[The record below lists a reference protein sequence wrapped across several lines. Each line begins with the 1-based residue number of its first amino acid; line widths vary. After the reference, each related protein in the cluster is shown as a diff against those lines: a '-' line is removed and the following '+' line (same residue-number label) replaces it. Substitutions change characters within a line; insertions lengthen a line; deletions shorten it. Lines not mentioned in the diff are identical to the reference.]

1 MTPTTSHTWIARGI
15 VLLVTLSPCHPVTLS
30 SAHAESPATEDERTL
45 HDAGLPAD
53 GASLL
58 AFFHARARTGIDPD
72 RIRVLVRQF
81 AALSQEERG
90 AATAELLGLGALAL
104 PALRQT
110 ANDLDHP
117 DVATRAARCLPW
129 LEGPS
134 SRRLLIAAANLLG
147 RRAPEGAAA
156 ALLDYLPAADDPEV
170 NGAVSAA
177 LAAVAAPAGKADP
190 ALVRGLEDP
199 VGVRRAA
206 AVVALCL
213 AAPPDQTPAVR
224 KLLHDPAPAVRLR
237 AALALGEAYD
247 AEAIPVLIDLLA
259 DLPAEQRAPVE
270 EFLTQLAGEW
280 APVLQLA
287 LDDEVSRRIRRDAWS
302 AWWRHTDGAT
312 LTAALRKHTPTA
324 EDRKKIHGL
333 IDRLGDEDFAQRER
347 ASLDL
352 FAVGRM
358 ALPQLQEATR
368 STDAEVSRRV
378 RELIERIQREPAHV
392 LPAAAIRLL
401 AVRKPAGA
409 VETLLAYLPYAD
421 DEVRAEEVS
430 KSLTLL
436 ALREG
441 KPDPALLGALRDA
454 KPEIRAVAV
463 EALARGGGAEGRAEA
478 RKLLQD
484 ATPSVRLRA
493 ALALAMAREGE
504 GVPVLIDLLTV
515 LPLEQVGLVEDALFQ
530 LAGDT
535 APEVSLGEKAEE
547 RKKCRDAWAAWWKIN
562 AQRADLGRLTAR
574 LSHGYTVICNDGSNR
589 ILEVDRHGKERWA
602 IEGVQGPVD
611 VLVLPGGRVLVAECN
626 ASRVTE
632 RNLKGNILWQKQ
644 VNGPV
649 NVQRFRNG
657 NTFIAGQGHI
667 TEVDRAGTALYAINN
682 VPGGVL
688 AAYRSRRGT
697 IICLTNDGRCHTLD
711 TTGKLLKSFRSG
723 HDQMCLGGLDLLP
736 NGHILV
742 PQPGRN
748 CVVEFDAEGRKVRE
762 VGAPGATMATELP
775 NGHFLAAG
783 RNTSKVFEVDRAGK
797 IVWERQCPGQV
808 FRARRR

>member
-1 MTPTTSHTWIARGI
+1 
-15 VLLVTLSPCHPVTLS
+15 
-30 SAHAESPATEDERTL
+30 
-45 HDAGLPAD
+45 
-53 GASLL
+53 L

-72 RIRVLVRQF
+72 RVRVLIRQF
-81 AALSQEERG
+81 AAVSQEERG

-117 DVATRAARCLPW
+117 EVATRAARCLPW

-134 SRRLLIAAANLLG
+134 SRRLLIAAAHLLG
-147 RRAPEGAAA
+147 QRAPEGAAA
-156 ALLDYLPAADDPEV
+156 ALLDYMPAADDPEV

-224 KLLHDPAPAVRLR
+224 KLLHDPAPVVRLR

-259 DLPAEQRAPVE
+259 DLPGEQRAPVE

-324 EDRKKIHGL
+324 EDRAKIRGL
-333 IDRLGDEDFAQRER
+333 IDRLGDEDFPKRER
-347 ASLDL
+347 ASLEL

-358 ALPQLQEATR
+358 ALPQLQEA
-368 STDAEVSRRV
+368 SKSADAEVSRRV
-378 RELIERIQREPAHV
+378 RELIDRIQREPAHV
-392 LPAAAIRLL
+392 LPVAAIRLL

-421 DEVRAEEVS
+421 DETRAEEVS
-430 KSLTLL
+430 RSLALL

-441 KPDPALLGALRDA
+441 KPDPALLRALRDA

-463 EALARGGGAEGRAEA
+463 EALVRGGGADGRAEA

-484 ATPSVRLRA
+484 AVPSVRLRA

-515 LPLEQVGLVEDALFQ
+515 LSPEQVGLVEEALSQ

-535 APEVSLGEKAEE
+535 GPGVSLGEKPEE
-547 RKKCRDAWAAWWKIN
+547 CRKCRDAWAAWWKVN
-562 AQRADLGRLTAR
+562 ATRADLGRLTAR
-574 LSHGYTVICNDGSNR
+574 PSRGYTVICNDGNNR
-589 ILEVDRHGKERWA
+589 ILEVDRDGKERWG

-611 VLVLPGGRVLVAECN
+611 VLVLPGNRVLVAECN

-632 RNLKGNILWQKQ
+632 RDLKGNILWQKQ

-657 NTFIAGQGHI
+657 NTFIAGSGHI
-667 TEVDRAGTALYAINN
+667 TEVDRAGTALYTINN

-688 AAYRSRRGT
+688 AAYRSQRGT
-697 IICLTNDGRCHTLD
+697 IICLTNDGRCHLLD
-711 TTGKLLKSFRSG
+711 TTGKLLKSFPSG
-723 HDQMCLGGLDLLP
+723 QDQMCLGGLDLLP

-742 PQPGRN
+742 PQHRQN
-748 CVVEFDAEGRKVRE
+748 RVVEFDAEGRKVRE
-762 VGAPGATMATELP
+762 VAAPGATMATQLP
-775 NGHFLAAG
+775 NGHILAAG
-783 RNTSKVFEVDRAGK
+783 RNTKKVFEVDRAGK
-797 IVWERQCPGQV
+797 IVWERPCTGQV